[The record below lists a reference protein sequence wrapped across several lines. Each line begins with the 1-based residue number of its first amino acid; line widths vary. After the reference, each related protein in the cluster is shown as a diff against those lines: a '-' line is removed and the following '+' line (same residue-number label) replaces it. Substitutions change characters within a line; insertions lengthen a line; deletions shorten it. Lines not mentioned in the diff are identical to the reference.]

1 MFLSNQVVE
10 SCKAGFR
17 KPDPRIYELCLKE
30 LGVPAPE
37 TVFLDDLGMNLKAA
51 KKFGIRTIK
60 VKFKLFSCWVIFML
74 LLSSAE

>member
-1 MFLSNQVVE
+1 MEIPFHLNVFLFSSNQVVE

-30 LGVPAPE
+30 LGIPAPE

-60 VKFKLFSCWVIFML
+60 VKF
-74 LLSSAE
+74 